1 MSKSEIQ
8 FNGEVIEVKPNT
20 TFDVELEN
28 GSIILARLAG
38 KLRVHYIR
46 ITEGDWVTV
55 EMSPYD
61 LSKGRIVRRLDEY
74 ESKRLSREKHSH
86 QEIDQDN
93 ESASIG

>member
-28 GSIILARLAG
+28 GSIVLARLAG

-46 ITEGDWVTV
+46 ITAGDWVTL

-61 LSKGRIVRRLDEY
+61 LTKGRIVRRLDEY
-74 ESKRLSREKHSH
+74 ESKRLSREK
-86 QEIDQDN
+86 QQRLLQQQDLTN
-93 ESASIG
+93 ES

>member
-61 LSKGRIVRRLDEY
+61 LTKGRIVRRLDEY
-74 ESKRLSREKHSH
+74 ESKRLSREKQSH
-86 QEIDQDN
+86 QTLDVDN
-93 ESASIG
+93 ESPSIS